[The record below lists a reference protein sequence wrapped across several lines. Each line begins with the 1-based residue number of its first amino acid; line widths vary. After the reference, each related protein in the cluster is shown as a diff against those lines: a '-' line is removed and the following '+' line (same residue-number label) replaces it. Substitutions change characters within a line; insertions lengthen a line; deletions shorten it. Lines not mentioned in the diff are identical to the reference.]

1 MVLGGPCGC
10 QKGERALQKGS
21 LQARAVLH
29 EELGL
34 RLEDFRTQL
43 LRVSGS
49 SVKRHVDVGIMG
61 VRDSATTS
69 LPSVFLVPTA

>member
-1 MVLGGPCGC
+1 M
-10 QKGERALQKGS
+10 
-21 LQARAVLH
+21 H